1 MVLININYLRIK
13 IYKIKT
19 HKTLKEVIKQLELPN
34 RKTAKGSELIFIS
47 NIARDGSKTSDLTKT
62 DMSHLN
68 STVFVLNSL
77 SITNKTYI
85 ACEFNSYVV
94 QLAHCT

>member
-1 MVLININYLRIK
+1 MFKKWFKR
-13 IYKIKT
+13 
-19 HKTLKEVIKQLELPN
+19 PN
-34 RKTAKGSELIFIS
+34 TEAQFSLQNVSHCASCGRKTAKGSELIFIS
-47 NIARDGSKTSDLTKT
+47 NIARDGSKTSDLTNT

-68 STVFVLNSL
+68 DTVFVLNSL

-94 QLAHCT
+94 RLAHCG

>member
-1 MVLININYLRIK
+1 MFKKWFKR
-13 IYKIKT
+13 
-19 HKTLKEVIKQLELPN
+19 PN
-34 RKTAKGSELIFIS
+34 TEAQFALQNVSHCALCGRKTAKGSELIFIS
-47 NIARDGSKTSDLTKT
+47 NIARDGSKTSDLTNT

-68 STVFVLNSL
+68 NTVFVLNSL

-94 QLAHCT
+94 RLAHCG

>member
-1 MVLININYLRIK
+1 MLKKWFKSPKTKAQFALQNVNYCASCG
-13 IYKIKT
+13 
-19 HKTLKEVIKQLELPN
+19 

-47 NIARDGSKTSDLTKT
+47 NIARDGGKTSDLTNT

-68 STVFVLNSL
+68 NTVFVLNSL

-94 QLAHCT
+94 RLAHCS

>member
-1 MVLININYLRIK
+1 MFKKWFKR
-13 IYKIKT
+13 
-19 HKTLKEVIKQLELPN
+19 PN
-34 RKTAKGSELIFIS
+34 TEAQFALQNVSHCALCGRKTVKGSELIFIS
-47 NIARDGSKTSDLTKT
+47 NIARDGSKTSDLTNT

-68 STVFVLNSL
+68 NTAFALNSL

-94 QLAHCT
+94 RLAHCG